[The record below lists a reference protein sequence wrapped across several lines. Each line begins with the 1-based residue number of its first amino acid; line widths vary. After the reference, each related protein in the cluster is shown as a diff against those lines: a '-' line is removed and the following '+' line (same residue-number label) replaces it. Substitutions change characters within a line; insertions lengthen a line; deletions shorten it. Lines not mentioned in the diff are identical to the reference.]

1 MKPKLKFKAA
11 ILFFAR
17 VIKPAIMHS
26 FLASFHSP
34 QLKYTLSFKYTLL
47 GLFFILP
54 VAGSRADTI
63 QVFTLPE
70 LYEHIQRHH
79 PVARQANILPQQ
91 ARQEVRMA
99 RGALDPHL
107 TSYFDRK
114 EFKMQEYYSRWNSL
128 VKIPLWFGA
137 DLKLGYEYNTGPYLN
152 PENKTPANGQTY
164 AGISLPLGQGWLIDQ
179 RRATIRQAQALRQAA
194 EADKTKILNK
204 LLLEATKDYW
214 EWAFAYQRWLLYS
227 QAYDLALVRY
237 RGVRERAAQGDLA
250 AIDTVEAR
258 IEVTNR
264 QLLQQQAQTDYQNG
278 RLVLSNY
285 LWQDAT
291 IPVELTTAATPLLP
305 DALHRPVTPDSL
317 QQLVQFARKGH
328 PEIVKLQAKWRQLE
342 IERRLAA
349 DKFKPKLTVDYNL
362 LRANF
367 DFPVESFSGNN
378 FSNNYKLGLSFQY
391 PLFLRAERGKFQL
404 SKLKL
409 TDNALAL
416 QQTTREVETTLQTTY
431 NELTLLQSQIKTQQ
445 QLAQQAETLRNG
457 EQVRFENGESSLF
470 LINTREM
477 NLVNYRL
484 KLWELKIKYA
494 KTHATLYWAAGTQP

>member
-1 MKPKLKFKAA
+1 MKPVANFTLCTTIARPT
-11 ILFFAR
+11 FFRQRA
-17 VIKPAIMHS
+17 KPAVS
-26 FLASFHSP
+26 SRKSLLLFLFLLLISSSSMAADSL
-34 QLKYTLSFKYTLL
+34 QL
-47 GLFFILP
+47 
-54 VAGSRADTI
+54 
-63 QVFTLPE
+63 FTLPE
-70 LYEHIQRHH
+70 LYAQIYRHH
-79 PVARQANILPQQ
+79 PVTRQADLLPQQ

-107 TSYFDRK
+107 NSYFDRK
-114 EFKMQEYYSRWNSL
+114 EFKTQEYYSRWNSL

-152 PENKTPANGQTY
+152 PESKTPVDGQTY

-179 RRATIRQAQALRQAA
+179 RRAAIRQAQAFTQAA

-214 EWAFAYQRWLLYS
+214 EWAFAYQRWLLYT

-258 IEVTNR
+258 IEVSNR
-264 QLLQQQAQTDYQNG
+264 QLLQQQAWTDYQNG
-278 RLVLSNY
+278 RLLVSNY
-285 LWQDAT
+285 LWQEGQT
-291 IPVELTTAATPLLP
+291 PVELVATATPLLP

-317 QQLVQFARKGH
+317 QQLVQFARQQH
-328 PEIVKLQAKWRQLE
+328 PEILKLRAKSRQLE
-342 IERRLAA
+342 VEKRLAA
-349 DKFKPKLTVDYNL
+349 DKFKPKLNLDYNF
-362 LRANF
+362 LRSNF
-367 DFPVESFSGNN
+367 DFPVESFSSDNLL
-378 FSNNYKLGLSFQY
+378 NNYKLGLSFQY

-416 QQTTREVETTLQTTY
+416 QQTAREVETTLQTTY
-431 NELTLLQSQIKTQQ
+431 NELTLLETQVKTQE

-494 KTHATLYWAAGTQP
+494 KAHATLYWAAGAQP